1 MKKTVEEAEPAERPE
16 INIAMNSIV
25 EFQDPKQA
33 NGAAAAVLG
42 LVRGVEYKAKGG
54 ARIQLVDASG
64 STHSIAE
71 KHVHINLGS
80 YKGKLEEVADIL
92 KEYTAIMATEPT
104 DLGVD
109 PGDLEMAWELAS
121 DEGKASFS
129 PKFLLSLV
137 DDTFSKAQTDTY
149 RAFRLLQSDM
159 GKIFFKTLGPNE
171 YKAKAAK
178 AVQSS
183 KENWCR
189 SLEAEQE
196 WCFL

>member
-1 MKKTVEEAEPAERPE
+1 MGKKTVEDAEPAERVE
-16 INIAMNSIV
+16 LNIALNSIV

-33 NGAAAAVLG
+33 NGAAGAVLG
-42 LVRGVEYKAKGG
+42 LVSGVEYKAKGG
-54 ARIQLVDASG
+54 ARIQLVDTSG

-80 YKGKLEEVADIL
+80 YKGN
-92 KEYTAIMATEPT
+92 
-104 DLGVD
+104 
-109 PGDLEMAWELAS
+109 LEMAWELAS
-121 DEGKASFS
+121 DEDKASFT
-129 PKFLLSLV
+129 PKFLTSLI

-189 SLEAEQE
+189 SLEGEQE